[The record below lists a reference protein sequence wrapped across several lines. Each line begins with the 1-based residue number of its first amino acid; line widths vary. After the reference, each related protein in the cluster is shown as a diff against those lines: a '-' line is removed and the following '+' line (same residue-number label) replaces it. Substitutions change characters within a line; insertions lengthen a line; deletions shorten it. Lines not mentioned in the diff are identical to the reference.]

1 MTSDIYLLM
10 GSAGSG
16 KGTQAE
22 RLIAQYGFAY
32 VESGG
37 LIRAKSKEDSPL
49 GRRIK
54 FNDDKGKH
62 APDTVITALLID
74 FLSALEE
81 QHAGEK
87 KPLLIDGFPRTM
99 PQVDM
104 LDQVLKYFDR
114 DASKLKALWIKVPV
128 DIAEARLLN
137 RAVCNSCKKVFPSRE
152 VTTCD
157 NCGGV
162 VAPRVYDTV
171 EGIRD
176 RLSFFPKHTMPVI
189 ERYRKEGRLVE
200 IDGLGAVDDVWKR
213 VQSAVQ

>member
-1 MTSDIYLLM
+1 MKSDIYLLM

-22 RLIAQYGFAY
+22 RLIAEYGFAY

-54 FNDDKGKH
+54 YNDDLGRH
-62 APDTVITALLID
+62 APDTVITALIIEYM
-74 FLSALEE
+74 SRLEE
-81 QHAGEK
+81 QNAGAK
-87 KPLLIDGFPRTM
+87 KPLLVDGFPRTL

-114 DASKLKALWIKVPV
+114 DPSKLKALWIKVPTEV
-128 DIAEARLLN
+128 AEQRLLN
-137 RAVCNSCKKVFPSRE
+137 RAVCNQCKAVYASRD
-152 VTTCD
+152 VKICSK
-157 NCGGV
+157 CGGAV
-162 VAPRVYDTV
+162 SPRVYDTV

-176 RLSFFPKHTMPVI
+176 RLTFFPKHTMPVL
-189 ERYRKEGRLVE
+189 ERFRGEGRLVE
-200 IDGLGAVDDVWKR
+200 IDGMGTLDEVWAR
-213 VQSAVQ
+213 VQAAL